1 MGYGLIISVLG
12 ASAAVHLLMI
22 SLNANL
28 SMGLSSTLDF
38 FDETQARLIS
48 NSAIEIYLEQLRR
61 NKNLEGEFLNN
72 KLFGGTYNVF
82 ITGVD
87 SLMIIRAEGFFSN
100 VKHVSVAT
108 ARRSSIT
115 IPGTSGSVYVSS
127 DNLDLS
133 LAGNVEI
140 NGNDTNIDGTPG
152 PGAPIPG
159 FSVDNS
165 TDSANIVNNI
175 KGKISKPIVG
185 AGGIPSVAV
194 NTSTSTNWMD
204 VAENYIFAA
213 DTALSSGTYST
224 GTQLGT
230 AANPKITYIKGDVN
244 LSGTAE
250 GNGILVVN
258 GNLSMS
264 GNFTFR
270 GLVIV
275 YGESTILTKTVG
287 NSGIYGAAI
296 FVGQSVNIQASGNS
310 SFFYSSQALNLA
322 KNNLKSSRFEIL
334 SWWE

>member
-12 ASAAVHLLMI
+12 ASAAVHLLML
-22 SLNANL
+22 SLNTNL
-28 SMGLSSTLDF
+28 SIGLSSTVDF
-38 FDETQARLIS
+38 FDETQSRLIS

-61 NKNLEGEFLNN
+61 NKNLKGEFLNN

-87 SLMIIRAEGFFSN
+87 SLMIIRAEGFFN
-100 VKHVSVAT
+100 KVKHVSVAT
-108 ARRSSIT
+108 AKRSTIT
-115 IPGTSGSVYVSS
+115 IPGTSGGVYVSS
-127 DNLDLS
+127 DNLNLS
-133 LAGNVEI
+133 LAGSVEI

-152 PGAPIPG
+152 PNPPIPG
-159 FSVDNS
+159 FSVDNAA
-165 TDSANIVNNI
+165 DSANIINNI
-175 KGKISKPIVG
+175 KGKITKPIVG

-194 NTSTSTNWMD
+194 TSSTTNWMD

-213 DTALSSGTYST
+213 DTALPSGTYST

-230 AANPKITYIKGDVN
+230 LANPKITHVSGDVN
-244 LSGTAE
+244 FAGSAE
-250 GNGILVVN
+250 GYGILVVN

-275 YGESTILTKTVG
+275 YGESSIHTKTVG
-287 NSGIYGAAI
+287 NSGIFGAAI
-296 FVGQSVNIQASGNS
+296 FVGKSVDIQASGNS
-310 SFFYSSQALNLA
+310 SFFYSSQAIDIA
-322 KNNLKSSRFEIL
+322 KSNLKSSRFEIL